1 MHSVSFS
8 QARGQLT
15 EIANHVKFQHEIW
28 VFTKNNKPC
37 VAMIPIA
44 ALEILQEAIE
54 AKEDD
59 EDLQALLASR
69 GESGRS
75 LEDILKELRV

>member
-15 EIANHVKFQHEIW
+15 EIANHVEFHHETW
-28 VFTKNNKPC
+28 VLTKNNKPR
-37 VAMIPIA
+37 VAMIPIE
-44 ALEILQEAIE
+44 ALEVLQEAIE
-54 AKEDD
+54 AREDT

-69 GESGRS
+69 GESGRP
-75 LEDILKELRV
+75 LEHILKELGV